1 MLMSSLLAVHSS
13 RRISKLN
20 RLSRVYQIWANYFAW
35 SLPWHYGC
43 SLKKKLRYICS
54 SLLPASCQLY
64 PRRILTAIFKTILVA
79 WTLNVL
85 SRFNLYT
92 LCWRY
97 VLSFKIIFEGIWDKI
112 IKSDECVCVCTATAL
127 SHLPVLSDL
136 DPFHKLLKGMSSW
149 LLSIMIWRVGSINLV
164 KDAIV
169 IKKKWKGEEIL
180 I

>member
-1 MLMSSLLAVHSS
+1 MSSLLAVHSS

-112 IKSDECVCVCTATAL
+112 IKSDECVCVH
-127 SHLPVLSDL
+127 SYSII
-136 DPFHKLLKGMSSW
+136 PFTCIKWSW
-149 LLSIMIWRVGSINLV
+149 SFS
-164 KDAIV
+164 
-169 IKKKWKGEEIL
+169 
-180 I
+180 